1 MEQLSSIIKTFQHT
15 MELPKE

>member
-1 MEQLSSIIKTFQHT
+1 MEQLSSNIKTFQHT